1 MTKFALAS
9 VVLCVALTL
18 AGCAT
23 DQRISPQERRIQDA
37 ADTAVAALLFEREM
51 DSLASYHVRKDGF
64 VVIKFHKSLATPR
77 YDAVVKALRANPAIA
92 GVRAEQGGAEVCPL
106 RPGS

>member
-1 MTKFALAS
+1 MSKFVLAS
-9 VVLCVALTL
+9 LILCTTL

-23 DQRISPQERRIQDA
+23 EQRISPQERRIQDA

-64 VVIKFHKSLATPR
+64 VVIKFHKSVSTPR
-77 YDAVVKALRANPAIA
+77 YNAIVKDLRANPAIA
-92 GVRAEQGGAEVCPL
+92 GVRAEQGVAEVCPL